1 MSYEKLILKNVRLSY
16 HDFDPE
22 ASGKSKYQAEFL
34 LSEDHPQLEE
44 VTAFF
49 YESLKNFRALDP
61 IKKAKATW
69 KYSPLVS
76 GNSKNE
82 ERESAGKDRYDFL
95 DGHFILKANSGIKIK
110 PAFVDNLKNKVSDVG
125 SVFYQGCYVN
135 AILSVSPTA
144 EMEIEIETGKQKMIL
159 CNRYLNAVM
168 FAGHGSSIGSSG
180 GGADLSVFET
190 VSDIGTPEDSE
201 DDMPF

>member
-34 LSEDHPQLEE
+34 LSEKHPQLED
-44 VTAFF
+44 VKAFF
-49 YESLKNFRALDP
+49 NKSLKNFRELSG
-61 IKKAKATW
+61 KSKATW
-69 KYSPLVS
+69 KYAPLVS
-76 GNSKNE
+76 GNEKNDT
-82 ERESAGKDRYDFL
+82 RETEGKDRYDFL
-95 DGHFILKANSGIKIK
+95 DGHFILKANSGLKIK

-144 EMEIEIETGKQKMIL
+144 EMEIETETGKQKMIL

-201 DDMPF
+201 DDLPF